1 MLPGWPPFWS
11 CSSVSPAP
19 RCQDFRNMAG
29 EYQRPPSRNA
39 ESAAASTASQL
50 TSGMRLPLFASLWPA
65 AGWPC
70 GRPQQAA
77 EIFPELADGAVEVAD
92 VAEAAREHHAAL
104 HRRQDD
110 LRERARVAA
119 RRSALARRDEAF
131 LDRIGPVREI
141 LRQPLAHGRVGLVQ
155 LEREAADGAA
165 VGALGLDQRVAVA
178 VHQLPDLLDR
188 VDDAPPGR
196 LEQHL
201 PDAADVGVEHG
212 DQEVLLAG
220 KEVVEDA
227 AVDPRAGQDVGDRR
241 RAVPL
246 FPEQVHGGLEDP
258 PPGVDRALIDH
269 STKCASSELRWQ
281 AGGRNGVI

>member
-19 RCQDFRNMAG
+19 RCHAFRNIAG

-50 TSGMRLPLFASLWPA
+50 TSGMRLPLFASWWPA
-65 AGWPC
+65 AGRPC

-92 VAEAAREHHAAL
+92 VAVAAREHHAAL
-104 HRRQDD
+104 HRRQDE
-110 LRERARVAA
+110 LRERAPVDV
-119 RRSALARRDEAF
+119 RRYALARRDEAF
-131 LDRIGPVREI
+131 LDRVGPVREV

-188 VDDAPPGR
+188 VDDSPPGR

-201 PDAADVGVEHG
+201 PDAADVGVEHR
-212 DQEVLLAG
+212 DQQVLLAG
-220 KEVVEDA
+220 KEVVEAA
-227 AVDPRAGQDVGDRR
+227 AVDARAGQDVGDGG
-241 RAVPL
+241 RAKAL
-246 FPEQVHGGLEDP
+246 LPEEVHGRLEDAP
-258 PPGVDRALIDH
+258 AGVDRGLIDH
-269 STKCASSELRWQ
+269 STKCAAMVTPVQGPALD
-281 AGGRNGVI
+281 